1 MKVALIGDVHANL
14 PALEAVLAHAH
25 QHGVEA
31 IWNVGDFVGYG
42 AFPDPVV
49 KRLRREN
56 ALSIVGNYD
65 LKVLKFKKKKKKWRK
80 SKRPEKFL
88 AFEWAY
94 KSLSKKSRKYLRSLP
109 QETRLQAEG
118 WRILLTHG
126 SPASNEEHL
135 TPHTPEERLRELAQM
150 SNADLVI
157 CGHSHQ
163 PFARKIDGVWF
174 INTGSVGRPDDNDP
188 RACYA
193 ILQIEPCSAGS
204 GLQVR
209 HYRVEYDVGRTV
221 AAIREQKLPEAF
233 ARMMLQG
240 RDLDTVLEASR
251 AQAAA
256 TRAPSP
262 SGRLEGG
269 DLARM
274 KPRIEATAFG
284 SITIDGREIENDVLL
299 RLDGSVKKR
308 KKKLSKKVY
317 GTSHIISLDEAK
329 HVYEKGAEL
338 LIIGSGQNDLV
349 RLSDEA
355 QKYLKKRGCRVK
367 RMATPEAIRAWNKA
381 KGKVIGL
388 FHVTC

>member
-1 MKVALIGDVHANL
+1 
-14 PALEAVLAHAH
+14 
-25 QHGVEA
+25 
-31 IWNVGDFVGYG
+31 
-42 AFPDPVV
+42 VV

-135 TPHTPEERLRELAQM
+135 TPHTPKERLRELAQM

-256 TRAPSP
+256 TGAPSP

-274 KPRIEATAFG
+274 KPKIEATAFG

-317 GTSHIISLDEAK
+317 GTSHTISLE
-329 HVYEKGAEL
+329 
-338 LIIGSGQNDLV
+338 GQV
-349 RLSDEA
+349 RLR
-355 QKYLKKRGCRVK
+355 KRGRVADHWERSK
-367 RMATPEAIRAWNKA
+367 
-381 KGKVIGL
+381 
-388 FHVTC
+388 